1 MEPIPGIPDWCYA
14 RLVRE
19 LVRRTDEQERPLA
32 SRRDWNRAIAHALL
46 QEAQVTPMDWPALR
60 ALPGWTKTNE
70 DHAYHLWLAQ
80 WERRI
85 EARA

>member
-1 MEPIPGIPDWCYA
+1 M
-14 RLVRE
+14 RE

-32 SRRDWNRAIAHALL
+32 PRRDWNRAIAHALL
-46 QEAQVTPMDWPALR
+46 QEAQATPMDWPALR
-60 ALPGWTKTNE
+60 ALPGWTKTEQRQMDTDQTRLGE